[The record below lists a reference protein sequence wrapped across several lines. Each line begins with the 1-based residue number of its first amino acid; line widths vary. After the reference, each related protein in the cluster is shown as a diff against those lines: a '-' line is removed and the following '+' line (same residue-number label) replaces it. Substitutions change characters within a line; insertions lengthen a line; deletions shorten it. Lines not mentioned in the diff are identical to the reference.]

1 MAIGKRVLIVD
12 NETCLLQMLDEQLAV
27 NDEFVPSIVT
37 SGADA
42 IKIAKKVVFDVII
55 VVDGVLDIS
64 SKNLCKLLRRGGIN
78 TPVILIVDAKI
89 ILNQEIEFNDYII
102 KPFRLG
108 SLFAKMRFL
117 IRQQERE
124 DDSLI
129 IGPFSFHPNVKLLI
143 DLETNERVRL
153 TDKEAAILKF
163 LYRTQGKVVS
173 RNVLLGEVWG
183 YNSEVTTHTLE
194 THVYRLRQKI
204 EKIPS
209 NAKILLTEP
218 GGYRLA
224 P

>member
-1 MAIGKRVLIVD
+1 
-12 NETCLLQMLDEQLAV
+12 
-27 NDEFVPSIVT
+27 
-37 SGADA
+37 
-42 IKIAKKVVFDVII
+42 
-55 VVDGVLDIS
+55 
-64 SKNLCKLLRRGGIN
+64 
-78 TPVILIVDAKI
+78 
-89 ILNQEIEFNDYII
+89 
-102 KPFRLG
+102 
-108 SLFAKMRFL
+108 MRFL

>member
-27 NDEFVPSIVT
+27 NEEFVPSIVT
-37 SGADA
+37 SGAEA

-55 VVDGVLDIS
+55 VVDGLLDIS
-64 SKNLCKLLRRGGIN
+64 SKNLCKLLRRGGIK
-78 TPVILIVDAKI
+78 TPIILIVDAKI

-209 NAKILLTEP
+209 NAKILLTET

>member
-55 VVDGVLDIS
+55 VVDGLLDIS